1 MQIRIR
7 AVESVESVD
16 RAVYH
21 ENARSHPRVKIH
33 PRLRHRIFTEFTEK
47 LADATSLSKHA
58 TY

>member
-7 AVESVESVD
+7 AVESVE

-21 ENARSHPRVKIH
+21 ENASSHPRVKIH
-33 PRLRHRIFTEFTEK
+33 PRLRLPVFTEFTEA
-47 LADATSLSKHA
+47 LANETSLSKLT

>member
-7 AVESVESVD
+7 AVESVD

-33 PRLRHRIFTEFTEK
+33 PRLRHRIFTEFTEFTEK